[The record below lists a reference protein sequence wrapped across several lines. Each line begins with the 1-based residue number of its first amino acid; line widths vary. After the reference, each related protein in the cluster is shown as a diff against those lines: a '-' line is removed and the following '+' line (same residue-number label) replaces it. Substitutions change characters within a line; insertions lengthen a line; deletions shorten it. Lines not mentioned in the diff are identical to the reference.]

1 MYLLN
6 TAMVE
11 ADSCPSSYLPVAN
24 MVANI
29 LTEFEQFES
38 KSKTLLQIRSVQ
50 DEAEIVSKPQST
62 LDCGSKYFIV

>member
-11 ADSCPSSYLPVAN
+11 ADSCPSPYLSVAN